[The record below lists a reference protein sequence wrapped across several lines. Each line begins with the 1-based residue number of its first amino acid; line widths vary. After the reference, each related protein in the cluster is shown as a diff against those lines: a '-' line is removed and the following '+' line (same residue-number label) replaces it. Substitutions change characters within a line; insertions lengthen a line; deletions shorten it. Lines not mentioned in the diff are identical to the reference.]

1 MGQTFTSAQCTALLL
16 KDIAEHRK
24 GLERCLKVPVNPN
37 QRDALVSLTFNIGVG
52 SACKS
57 TLLRKLNRNDYVGA
71 ANEFTKW
78 HYARAGNRV
87 ISLPGLV
94 RRRAAE
100 RALFITPWNEPRLNG
115 PPEPRMNGPAA
126 VAALVKQSES

>member
-1 MGQTFTSAQCTALLL
+1 MGQTFTHSQCTATLL

-37 QRDALVSLTFNIGVG
+37 QRDALVSLTFNIGV
-52 SACKS
+52 SSVCKS

-71 ANEFTKW
+71 SKEFSKW
-78 HYARAGNRV
+78 HYATEGRRV
-87 ISLPGLV
+87 VSLPGLV

-100 RALFITPWNEPRLNG
+100 RALFVTPWNEDRVNG
-115 PPEPRMNGPAA
+115 VHEPYVTSPPTGAITMNP
-126 VAALVKQSES
+126 SET